1 MNRHIS
7 EQYGTA
13 LENLRLRLLAM
24 GGLVEQQL
32 QTAMRAF
39 TQHDSV
45 LAEEARAI
53 DDEVNRFELEID
65 DECIALIAL
74 RQPAASDLRLLVRI
88 MKAATDLERVGDEA
102 DRIAKAALAVAAL
115 SPPEDRHAEILRLS
129 ELAATM
135 LRRALDTFARLDVDT
150 AYEVIA
156 ADAEV
161 DDAYDA
167 IIRSAATTAGRT
179 PELWLNTMWAARALE
194 RIGDH
199 AKNLCEHVV
208 YTVQGKD
215 VRHGGSTEGS
225 LP

>member
-32 QTAMRAF
+32 RKAVRAF
-39 TQHDSV
+39 TLHDSA

-53 DDEVNRFELEID
+53 DDAVNRSEVAID
-65 DECIALIAL
+65 DECIAVIAL

-88 MKAATDLERVGDEA
+88 MKAGTDLERVGDEA
-102 DRIAKAALAVAAL
+102 GRIAKAALAVAAL
-115 SPPEDRHAEILRLS
+115 PPPEDQHAEILQLF
-129 ELAATM
+129 ELAAAM
-135 LRRALDTFARLDVDT
+135 LSLALDAFARLDVDA
-150 AYEVIA
+150 AYAVIA

-161 DDAYDA
+161 DDAYNA
-167 IIRSAATTAGRT
+167 IIRNASGAVGRT

-194 RIGDH
+194 RVGDH

-208 YTVQGKD
+208 YAVEGRD
-215 VRHGGSTEGS
+215 VRHGRSMEAH
-225 LP
+225 

>member
-1 MNRHIS
+1 MNRHTS

-24 GGLVEQQL
+24 GGLVEQQV
-32 QTAMRAF
+32 QKSVRAF
-39 TQHDSV
+39 ATHDSV

-53 DDEVNRFELEID
+53 DDEVNRFEVEID
-65 DECIALIAL
+65 DECIAIIAL

-102 DRIAKAALAVAAL
+102 DRIAKAALAVATLA
-115 SPPEDRHAEILRLS
+115 PPEHRHAEILQLS
-129 ELAATM
+129 ELAAAM
-135 LRRALDTFARLDVDT
+135 LRRALDSFARLDVDT

-167 IIRSAATTAGRT
+167 VIRDSAGAAGRT
-179 PELWLNTMWAARALE
+179 PELWLNTLWAARALE

-208 YTVQGKD
+208 YTVKGED
-215 VRHGGSTEGS
+215 VRHSGSMETG
-225 LP
+225 